1 MKWFR
6 RAPRIDLGRYVAPP
20 PLPEPSLDDLVDE
33 GVLIAAAGVRLAVKN
48 LVIRTSLRDR
58 LDYSETRY
66 REGVRE
72 ELLNLAH
79 EKRVDA
85 ARIGA
90 QLARARERDGRPT
103 HATDYRT
110 IDAAPLARRE
120 EVSRALSQ
128 RLEQLSDDE
137 AFVLALVRTARSDAW
152 REIGASIEAV
162 AARRSAPVDDDY
174 GRERAERMMHLLGDL
189 AELEAR
195 EASAEGTR
203 APADPGAEGATPG

>member
-1 MKWFR
+1 MRWFR
-6 RAPRIDLGRYVAPP
+6 KAPRIDLGRYVAPP
-20 PLPEPSLDDLVDE
+20 TLPEPSLDDLVEE
-33 GVLIAAAGVRLAVKN
+33 GVLLAAAGVRLAVKN

-66 REGVRE
+66 REAVRE

-90 QLARARERDGRPT
+90 QLARARQREGRPT
-103 HATDYRT
+103 HATDYR
-110 IDAAPLARRE
+110 IVDVAALGRRE
-120 EVSRALSQ
+120 EVSRALAH
-128 RLEQLSDDE
+128 RLEELSED
-137 AFVLALVRTARSDAW
+137 APFVLQLVRTARSDAW

-162 AARRSAPVDDDY
+162 AARRSAPPDDDY

-195 EASAEGTR
+195 EVVRETDSAGTPEGSAASGQ
-203 APADPGAEGATPG
+203 

>member
-6 RAPRIDLGRYVAPP
+6 KAPRIDLGRFVAPL
-20 PLPEPSLDDLVDE
+20 PLPDPTLEDLVEE

-58 LDYSETRY
+58 LDYSEARY
-66 REGVRE
+66 REAVRE
-72 ELLNLAH
+72 ELLNLSH

-90 QLARARERDGRPT
+90 QLARARQREGRPT

-110 IDAAPLARRE
+110 VDAVPLARRE
-120 EVSRALSQ
+120 EVSRALSE

-137 AFVLALVRTARSDAW
+137 AFVLGLVRTARADAW

-162 AARRSAPVDDDY
+162 AARRTAPVDDDY
-174 GRERAERMMHLLGDL
+174 GRERSERMMHLLGDL

-195 EASAEGTR
+195 DRASDP
-203 APADPGAEGATPG
+203 APDRDTAPGEPKDG